1 MGDFMSF
8 CNKLK
13 ELRKIHGL
21 TQQQLAAKI
30 GMSTS
35 ALRMWELGLREP
47 KFEILT
53 ELAKHLGTTVDVL
66 LDADDIS
73 SGLEVKDLKF
83 RKSFEKLSPKG
94 QQEVLSFLEYV
105 RDKEE
110 KLQVKEAS
118 KKKSS

>member
-1 MGDFMSF
+1 MSF
-8 CNKLK
+8 CTKLK

-47 KFEILT
+47 KLEILT

-66 LDADDIS
+66 LDADGIS

-83 RKSFEKLSPKG
+83 RKSFEKLSLKG

-110 KLQVKEAS
+110 KLQVKETKG
-118 KKKSS
+118 KKNM

>member
-1 MGDFMSF
+1 MGDFMPF
-8 CNKLK
+8 CTKLK

-47 KFEILT
+47 RLEVLT

-66 LDADDIS
+66 LDADNTSLGI
-73 SGLEVKDLKF
+73 EVKDLKF
-83 RKSFEKLSPKG
+83 RKSFEKLSSKG
-94 QQEVLSFLEYV
+94 QQEVLDFLEYV

-110 KLQVKEAS
+110 KLQTREVN
-118 KKKSS
+118 KKD

>member
-1 MGDFMSF
+1 MSF
-8 CNKLK
+8 QIKLREFRKKASLTQKQLGEAIGMSGQAVRLWELGLRKPSINKLK
-13 ELRKIHGL
+13 ELSDFFGI
-21 TQQQLAAKI
+21 
-30 GMSTS
+30 STD
-35 ALRMWELGLREP
+35 
-47 KFEILT
+47 I
-53 ELAKHLGTTVDVL
+53 L

-118 KKKSS
+118 KKKNS